1 MKKLRTLST
10 ILGFIGLGIATWYQ
24 ATKENAEAE
33 AQMKKT
39 SNKVTELI
47 LSGEFYEEDEYDE
60 GVTARGWFLANN
72 TFSITYTASDNDY
85 VRITYKG
92 TWRVE
97 DGYLYTICDEIEP
110 RLESLLEDLG
120 AEEKVK
126 IISYDEFKIIYEEE
140 DGKRRTMHKVTS
152 RLAK

>member
-39 SNKVTELI
+39 RNEVKELF
-47 LSGEFYEEDEYDE
+47 LMGQFYEEDEYDE
-60 GVTARGWFLANN
+60 GITARGWFSSDNM
-72 TFSITYTASDNDY
+72 FSITYTASDIDFR
-85 VRITYKG
+85 VTYKG
-92 TWRVE
+92 TWRLE
-97 DGYLYTICDEIEP
+97 DGYLYTIYDEIEP

-126 IISYDEFKIIYEEE
+126 IISYDNSKIIYEDE
-140 DGKRRTMHKVTS
+140 DGKRRTRHKVTS
-152 RLAK
+152 GLAK